1 MDPSWVIGV
10 YWTLILSNLCI
21 SPVTIHGSFFVN
33 QAMVP
38 DPAWKTVGWPWQPPV
53 SIQSI
58 GSKNNYQ
65 RPFKISLDVHGKN
78 HWYSR
83 YCIIQTPFCCVFVIF
98 CSNII
103 LHFFSW
109 YQHILNIIQTHISL
123 WYSVGWTSSII
134 GSRSSDV
141 CPGVLRRHERTGAEV
156 LRKAQRAGVL
166 SGRLGVFMPSFVE
179 N

>member
-1 MDPSWVIGV
+1 MDLFSLTRRWF
-10 YWTLILSNLCI
+10 LILREKPLDD
-21 SPVTIHGSFFVN
+21 HGSHLC
-33 QAMVP
+33 
-38 DPAWKTVGWPWQPPV
+38 
-53 SIQSI
+53 
-58 GSKNNYQ
+58 
-65 RPFKISLDVHGKN
+65 PFKALDQRIIIKDHSKYHWMSMEKN